1 MELYKGIEI
10 RDLSVYLRKENIL
23 ILSDLHI
30 GYEESLNKGG
40 FLIPR
45 IQFKEMYERAKK
57 MLCNDR
63 FSSIVITGDLKHEFG
78 VISDTEWRNT
88 LKLIDLL
95 LEHTEKLVLIKGNHD
110 MTLKYI
116 AGKRNIELV
125 EYLKIKD
132 VLVCH
137 GDEIIDNEDF
147 KKSKIVII
155 GHEHPAIG
163 LKEKNKYE
171 LYKCFLK
178 GKYKNK

>member
-88 LKLIDLL
+88 LKLIYLL
-95 LEHTEKLVLIKGNHD
+95 LYHT
-110 MTLKYI
+110 
-116 AGKRNIELV
+116 
-125 EYLKIKD
+125 
-132 VLVCH
+132 
-137 GDEIIDNEDF
+137 
-147 KKSKIVII
+147 
-155 GHEHPAIG
+155 
-163 LKEKNKYE
+163 
-171 LYKCFLK
+171 
-178 GKYKNK
+178 